1 MSQEEQDLRI
11 DYVEFAATDLER
23 VKAFYSA
30 VFGWSFEEWG
40 PEYISFKDGRLS
52 GGFRKADSV
61 ESGGP
66 LVVIYARDLSA
77 AATQVR
83 SRGGSIVTETFS
95 FPGGQRFHF
104 ADPSGNVLAV
114 WSDH

>member
-1 MSQEEQDLRI
+1 M

-30 VFGWSFEEWG
+30 VFGWSFQEWG

-52 GGFRKADSV
+52 GGLRKADSV

-77 AATQVR
+77 AETQVR

-95 FPGGQRFHF
+95 FPGGRRFHF